1 MENLY
6 CYEQKLQSYLDEY
19 HCILNQMINKMTSVE
34 LSCSISYNFMVQMI
48 PHHRAAILMSCNLL
62 KYTKNEALQ
71 NIAFNIIKEQT
82 RSIENMRRILCDCQN
97 QTNSQEQ
104 LYDYQNRL
112 DIIVGT
118 MFTKMA
124 EPSCSNDIDVNFIN
138 EMIPHHEGAIA
149 MAKTT
154 LDYPICSELKTILQA
169 IITSQSNGVR
179 QLKTVLED
187 ITC

>member
-34 LSCSISYNFMVQMI
+34 LSCSISYNSMVQMI

-82 RSIENMRRILCDCQN
+82 RSIENMRGILCDCQN

-112 DIIVGT
+112 AT
-118 MFTKMA
+118 
-124 EPSCSNDIDVNFIN
+124 
-138 EMIPHHEGAIA
+138 
-149 MAKTT
+149 
-154 LDYPICSELKTILQA
+154 
-169 IITSQSNGVR
+169 
-179 QLKTVLED
+179 
-187 ITC
+187 

>member
-104 LYDYQNRL
+104 LYDCLLY
-112 DIIVGT
+112 T
-118 MFTKMA
+118 S
-124 EPSCSNDIDVNFIN
+124 PSPRD
-138 EMIPHHEGAIA
+138 
-149 MAKTT
+149 
-154 LDYPICSELKTILQA
+154 
-169 IITSQSNGVR
+169 
-179 QLKTVLED
+179 
-187 ITC
+187 